1 MKLSTV
7 TIIDYGAGNIL
18 SVQRSLEKFNA
29 NVVVT
34 SDPKQIAKASKVI
47 LPGVGAFPQAMK
59 SLKSLGI
66 DQAILDFGASG
77 KPLLGI
83 CLGMQLLMESSDEF
97 EYTKGLGFFRGHVA
111 AIPDENEGTKIRSP
125 HIGWTKLALENNL
138 DKKNSILR
146 NLGNDEWMYFAHTYI
161 VVISD
166 KTDVIARC
174 KVSNLEICAGI
185 QKNNITGLQFHPEK
199 SASAGL
205 KIMRQFV
212 EQ

>member
-1 MKLSTV
+1 MNRSTV

-18 SVQRSLEKFNA
+18 SVQRSLERFNA

-34 SDPKQIAKASKVI
+34 SDPKQIVKANKVI
-47 LPGVGAFPQAMK
+47 LPGVGAFPHAMR

-66 DQAILDFGASG
+66 DQAILEFGASG

-97 EYTKGLGFFRGHVA
+97 EHTEGLGFFRGHVS
-111 AIPDENEGTKIRSP
+111 AIPAENEGIKIRSP
-125 HIGWTKLALENNL
+125 HIGWNELILEEKP
-138 DKKNSILR
+138 DKKNSILKNLR
-146 NLGNDEWMYFAHTYI
+146 NNEWMYFAHAYS
-161 VVISD
+161 VVASD
-166 KTDVIARC
+166 RTDVIALC

-185 QKNNITGLQFHPEK
+185 QRNNITGLQFHPEK
-199 SASAGL
+199 SASEGL
-205 KIMRQFV
+205 KIMKQFL